1 MTNYIVPGPVSSLQ
15 NVPAAQ
21 YTMKIESFSLLRVMK
36 KEKHVSGSF
45 EACGYKWRLILY
57 PNGRRDRGVTDHI
70 SLYLKMAEPRP
81 WPTMTFFKMLV
92 YDYRQQTFS
101 AVPDASGTAC
111 RFDHIKSE
119 GGYDRLLAL
128 ETFTTSS
135 RFLDD
140 DDSCVL
146 GVELH
151 VAMDTRKGARLSVIK
166 GPKDNTHTWLVP
178 NFSHMDNDKEN
189 WSPEYKIGDHP
200 WWLRLYV
207 NGYGKSKGKSI
218 SLYLYLG
225 KGAAISEGGK
235 LYAEYKL
242 RMKNHS
248 GDRNKHWVKEDQHS
262 FSPGTYSDGFE
273 DFVALDKLE
282 RQGLI
287 KDDCLEIKVEIT
299 FMAIVRDF

>member
-1 MTNYIVPGPVSSLQ
+1 M
-15 NVPAAQ
+15 
-21 YTMKIESFSLLRVMK
+21 
-36 KEKHVSGSF
+36 
-45 EACGYKWRLILY
+45 
-57 PNGRRDRGVTDHI
+57 
-70 SLYLKMAEPRP
+70 
-81 WPTMTFFKMLV
+81 
-92 YDYRQQTFS
+92 FS
-101 AVPDASGTAC
+101 AVAGNSSST
-111 RFDHIKSE
+111 
-119 GGYDRLLAL
+119 LL
-128 ETFTTSS
+128 
-135 RFLDD
+135 FLDD

-151 VAMDTRKGARLSVIK
+151 VAMDTRKGACLSVIK
-166 GPKDNTHTWLVP
+166 GPKDN
-178 NFSHMDNDKEN
+178 SHA
-189 WSPEYKIGDHP
+189 